1 MCRSQEKEPS
11 THDVTIGRRVWLPSF
26 IRPNRV
32 AHQTSKVQTIR
43 VFIKPRYWFHDG
55 IKKRRNLPVAASKM
69 CFTVRWVASIWVTNQ
84 PRSPIRPVFADRW
97 QRCS

>member
-32 AHQTSKVQTIR
+32 AHQTSMVQTIR

-55 IKKRRNLPVAASKM
+55 IILLVTEFAKQRQLEAVNTETLSKL
-69 CFTVRWVASIWVTNQ
+69 RWHN
-84 PRSPIRPVFADRW
+84 
-97 QRCS
+97 